1 MKSSLI
7 LIFGSVLVAFL
18 FFGCLG
24 NQTVVPQNYTQI
36 NNSNSSSSD
45 NPTWV
50 KEFIKNQLSEPVANP
65 PASLTKCE
73 WKGQTVYYL
82 PPRCCDIQSELYD
95 KEGNLICRPD
105 GGIAANGD
113 GKCPDFNKEKQNCEV
128 IWTDSR
134 GNK

>member
-1 MKSSLI
+1 MGKNLI
-7 LIFGSVLVAFL
+7 LIMVAMFIGMFL

-24 NQTVVPQNYTQI
+24 NQPVVPQNNTQV
-36 NNSNSSSSD
+36 NNSSSN
-45 NPTWV
+45 NPSWV
-50 KEFIKNQLSEPVANP
+50 NEFIKNQLSEPVANP
-65 PASLTKCE
+65 PASLSKCE

-95 KEGNLICRPD
+95 KNGNLICRPD

-128 IWTDSR
+128 IWTDKR
-134 GNK
+134 GDK